1 MRLGRRL
8 VLVTAV
14 TALLGGPVVATA
26 SAASAASAAGAGQ
39 GWVRCADLSPG
50 TPEDV
55 YLYPFGNPSH
65 PTMLMHQGYG
75 SVTEYMPLSAGQYTL
90 AMRPP
95 GAPASSPPTVST
107 SFMVSAGSNYTVA
120 SIGSASSRRLKVL
133 NDQMA
138 AAAGSKAL
146 IRVIQASVKQP
157 QVTVSV
163 GSDVLARE
171 LGFGS
176 ASSYQSVKPGS
187 PTVTFSAQGGHAAMA
202 VKLTAGSV
210 HTLVVLDGSSGLR
223 IDNLTDAAGSTDR
236 PKGGAA
242 TGFGGTAPKA
252 GPGLLPWLGTLAGG
266 LLLAVAGGFS
276 LRRSRRRTA
285 AAAGRLRRLRLR
297 RLVLGWLALCRLVLA
312 QRPRLRRRAS
322 RVTRSAGMSAMPAV
336 SVSPE
341 IRGAAVHSVQ
351 SPGQAARVG
360 RGPEI
365 IGSTA
370 GGAGRG
376 WWTAR
381 SAGRGCSG
389 RWRRRPTARPGRARA
404 RPPFAVA
411 ASAGHGLSCG

>member
-26 SAASAASAAGAGQ
+26 SAASASGSAAGQ

-75 SVTEYMPLSAGQYTL
+75 SVSAYMPLSAGQYTL

-95 GAPASSPPTVST
+95 GASASSPPTVST

-120 SIGSASSRRLKVL
+120 SIGSASTRRLKVL
-133 NDQMA
+133 NDQMS

-146 IRVIQASVKQP
+146 VRVIQASVKQP

-163 GSDVLARE
+163 GSDVLASE

-176 ASSYQSVKPGS
+176 ASSYQSIRPGS
-187 PTVTFSAQGGHAAMA
+187 PTVTFSAQGGHAAMP

-223 IDNLTDAAGSTDR
+223 IDNLTDAAGSTDS

-242 TGFGGTAPKA
+242 TGFGGTAPRP
-252 GPGLLPWLGTLAGG
+252 GPGLAPWLVTLGG
-266 LLLAVAGGFS
+266 GVLLAVAGGFG
-276 LRRSRRRTA
+276 LRRSRRTSA
-285 AAAGRLRRLRLR
+285 AAA
-297 RLVLGWLALCRLVLA
+297 
-312 QRPRLRRRAS
+312 AS
-322 RVTRSAGMSAMPAV
+322 
-336 SVSPE
+336 
-341 IRGAAVHSVQ
+341 AA
-351 SPGQAARVG
+351 
-360 RGPEI
+360 
-365 IGSTA
+365 
-370 GGAGRG
+370 
-376 WWTAR
+376 
-381 SAGRGCSG
+381 
-389 RWRRRPTARPGRARA
+389 
-404 RPPFAVA
+404 A
-411 ASAGHGLSCG
+411 ASADAAVGSAVGSAASRE